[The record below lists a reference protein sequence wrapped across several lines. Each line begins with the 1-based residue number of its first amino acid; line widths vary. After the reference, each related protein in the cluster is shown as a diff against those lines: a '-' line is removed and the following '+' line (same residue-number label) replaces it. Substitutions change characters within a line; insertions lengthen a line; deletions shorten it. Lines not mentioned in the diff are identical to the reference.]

1 MKHKLIFILGLF
13 PNLLFSSIFID
24 VRSLEEFETESI
36 ENTHH
41 IEWQNILDVKELAS
55 QGDEIYLFCRS
66 GNRSEKARKILQ
78 DAGYR
83 QVFNIGGLEEAKDFI
98 RRKRN
103 DL

>member
-1 MKHKLIFILGLF
+1 
-13 PNLLFSSIFID
+13 
-24 VRSLEEFETESI
+24 
-36 ENTHH
+36 
-41 IEWQNILDVKELAS
+41 VKELAS
-55 QGDEIYLFCRS
+55 QRDEIYLFCRS

-78 DAGYR
+78 DQGYK